1 MYTGLLH
8 SHRLFVILFLL
19 HYVIKLVLLLMN
31 RHEHLAR
38 YTKTTKIPEI
48 VLSVGFLLTGG
59 GMLLK
64 GAAIT
69 NLTIIKL
76 IFVFASIPV
85 AVIGFKRKNKAL
97 AFLSVALLIGAYG
110 LAEMSKKSKAGKK
123 IETSAVED
131 PMEKGKLIYSNT
143 CVTCH
148 GTDGKLGLSG
158 AKDLSASPLTAEQ
171 QKEQI
176 KNGKNSMPAYGN
188 MYSEE
193 EIDALVLYVGT
204 LKQ

>member
-8 SHRLFVILFLL
+8 SHKLFVILFLL
-19 HYVIKLVLLLMN
+19 HYVLKLVLLLLN
-31 RHEHLAR
+31 RQEHLAR
-38 YTKTTKIPEI
+38 YSQFTKIPEM

-69 NLTIIKL
+69 SFTIIKL
-76 IFVFASIPV
+76 VCVFASIPL
-85 AVIGFKRKNKAL
+85 AVIGFKRKNKVL
-97 AFLSVALLIGAYG
+97 AFVAVLLIVLAYG
-110 LAEMSKKSKAGKK
+110 LAEMNKKSKAGKK

-131 PMEKGKLIYSNT
+131 PIAKGKLIYTNT

-158 AKDLSASPLTAEQ
+158 AKDLSVSPLTAEQ